1 MMLKKVSTHRQM
13 YSLATNM
20 VNAANLTW
28 NTSGQCM
35 LPLRWGAAHRA
46 VIQTIR
52 SALHIENR
60 NPLPSTINEVARQV
74 VDAVEWG
81 NSAYQLAT
89 PEELN
94 AIVKFLKVEL
104 LAWLKAHFITE
115 MANGTT
121 LEKCPGRVK
130 SVRAI
135 HSVDLLTTLQSLNP
149 ELVVTQD
156 NGDVHL
162 VVKRVNMNI
171 KTVTQEL
178 LATAIPITR
187 RIRALREDTIKDINH
202 FKKETQAANGL
213 IILSNDISN
222 RTVPCL
228 LPKEPKLGKRAEW
241 VIFNMPTEQYVHRL
255 KLRMP
260 LTQY

>member
-46 VIQTIR
+46 VIRTIR

-81 NSAYQLAT
+81 NGAYQQAT
-89 PEELN
+89 PEELDV
-94 AIVKFLKVEL
+94 IVRFLKVEL

-121 LEKCPGRVK
+121 L
-130 SVRAI
+130 
-135 HSVDLLTTLQSLNP
+135 
-149 ELVVTQD
+149 
-156 NGDVHL
+156 
-162 VVKRVNMNI
+162 
-171 KTVTQEL
+171 
-178 LATAIPITR
+178 
-187 RIRALREDTIKDINH
+187 
-202 FKKETQAANGL
+202 
-213 IILSNDISN
+213 
-222 RTVPCL
+222 
-228 LPKEPKLGKRAEW
+228 
-241 VIFNMPTEQYVHRL
+241 
-255 KLRMP
+255 
-260 LTQY
+260 